1 MKVLVAAV
9 SYVATISGVQR
20 HALNVARSL
29 LCLPEIS
36 EVHFVVAPW
45 QGALTQYS
53 GLPADPRFRTRVA
66 EMKRDSF
73 SRNLW
78 YWRDLPRLA
87 TQLEVDLVHLTY
99 PMPINSRAFTCPTV
113 VTLHDLYPYEIPANF
128 GFPRFI
134 FNRVVLRQC
143 LQAADAIASISDSTR
158 FLLRQYATPVVSR
171 KATTIYACPDSI
183 VDSISDSIFDTSPGA
198 NPETSV
204 VAGTD
209 FDPLA
214 SNASPIPGWNNE
226 PFLLCVAQHRPNKN
240 LCTMIRAFDRLIASG
255 WIHPKTKLVIVGTRS
270 TDTPRIFRLVRDKGI
285 GSRIHFLEGLSVSQ
299 LHWCYRNC
307 EALVAPSLTEGFD
320 LPIAEAMLAGCRIV
334 CSSIPAHRE
343 IAGGKCTFVT
353 LRENPVEA
361 LAAAIADALDEPKPH
376 PIVLPQFSAPVLAS
390 QYLALYR
397 RVTESFAPQN
407 SAKSAASI
415 TPAKPEPTDLATPDP
430 DSALAY
436 RGR

>member
-20 HALNVARSL
+20 HALNIARSL

-36 EVHFVVAPW
+36 ELHFVVAPW

-53 GLPADPRFRTRVA
+53 GLPGDPRFRTRVA

-87 TQLEVDLVHLTY
+87 SQIEVDLVHLTY

-143 LQAADAIASISDSTR
+143 LRAADAIASISDSTR
-158 FLLRQYATPVVSR
+158 LLLKQYAPPVVSR

-183 VDSISDSIFDTSPGA
+183 SDSTTDSSFDARSDGA
-198 NPETSV
+198 GSEFNPSAV
-204 VAGTD
+204 G
-209 FDPLA
+209 
-214 SNASPIPGWNNE
+214 ASPIPGWNNE

-255 WIHPKTKLVIVGTRS
+255 WIDSNTKLVIIGTCS
-270 TDTPRIFRLVRDKGI
+270 TDTPRIFRLVRDMGLA
-285 GSRIHFLEGLSVSQ
+285 SHVHFLEGLSVSQ

-307 EALVAPSLTEGFD
+307 EALAAPSLTEGFD

-343 IAGGKCTFVT
+343 IAGDNCTFFT
-353 LRENPVEA
+353 LRENSVEA
-361 LAAAIADALDEPKPH
+361 LAAAIADVLDEPKPG
-376 PIVLPQFSAPVLAS
+376 PVRLPQFSAPVLALK
-390 QYLALYR
+390 YLALYC
-397 RVTESFAPQN
+397 RVIESSAPQD
-407 SAKSAASI
+407 SASATASI
-415 TPAKPEPTDLATPDP
+415 ALANPEPIDLAAPDP
-430 DSALAY
+430 ESALAY

>member
-36 EVHFVVAPW
+36 ELHFVVAPW
-45 QGALTQYS
+45 QGALTQFS

-87 TQLEVDLVHLTY
+87 TQLEVDLVHFTY
-99 PMPINSRAFTCPTV
+99 PMPLNSRAFNCPTV
-113 VTLHDLYPYEIPANF
+113 VTLHDLYPFEIPANF
-128 GFPRFI
+128 GFPRVI

-143 LQAADAIASISDSTR
+143 LRAVDAIASISDSTR
-158 FLLRQYATPVVSR
+158 LLLKQYAPPVVSR

-183 VDSISDSIFDTSPGA
+183 SDSISDSSFD
-198 NPETSV
+198 
-204 VAGTD
+204 AGSD
-209 FDPLA
+209 LDPLA
-214 SNASPIPGWNNE
+214 SSASPIPGWNNK

-240 LCTMIRAFDRLIASG
+240 LCTMIRALDQLIASG
-255 WIHPKTKLVIVGTRS
+255 WIEANTKLVIIGTRS
-270 TDTPRIFRLVRDKGI
+270 TDTPKIFRLMRDMGL

-343 IAGGKCTFVT
+343 IAGDNCTFFT
-353 LRENPVEA
+353 LRENSVEA

-376 PIVLPQFSAPVLAS
+376 PIALPQFSAPVLAS
-390 QYLALYR
+390 KYLALYR
-397 RVTESFAPQN
+397 RVIESSAPQN
-407 SAKSAASI
+407 SVSAAASI
-415 TPAKPEPTDLATPDP
+415 APANPEPIDLAAADP
-430 DSALAY
+430 ESALAY

>member
-20 HALNVARSL
+20 HGLNVARSV

-78 YWRDLPRLA
+78 YWRDLPQLA
-87 TQLEVDLVHLTY
+87 AQLEVDLVHLTY

-134 FNRVVLRQC
+134 FNRMVLRQC

-158 FLLRQYATPVVSR
+158 LLLKQYAPPVVSR

-183 VDSISDSIFDTSPGA
+183 ADSSNDASSDVSGSELDPPA
-198 NPETSV
+198 
-204 VAGTD
+204 AG
-209 FDPLA
+209 P
-214 SNASPIPGWNNE
+214 SPIPGWNNE

-240 LCTMIRAFDRLIASG
+240 LCTMIRAFDRLIAAG
-255 WIHPKTKLVIVGTRS
+255 WIDANTKLVIIGTRS
-270 TDTPRIFRLVRDKGI
+270 TDTPKIFRLVHDMDLG
-285 GSRIHFLEGLSVSQ
+285 GRIHFLEGLSVSQ
-299 LHWCYRNC
+299 LHWSYRNC

-343 IAGGKCTFVT
+343 VAGDNCTFFT
-353 LRENPVEA
+353 LRKNSVEA
-361 LAAAIADALDEPKPH
+361 LAAAIADALDEPKPG
-376 PIVLPQFSAPVLAS
+376 PVALPQFSAPVLAS
-390 QYLALYR
+390 KYLALYR
-397 RVTESFAPQN
+397 RVIESSAPQD
-407 SAKSAASI
+407 SASAAASI
-415 TPAKPEPTDLATPDP
+415 APANPEPIDLAAPDP
-430 DSALAY
+430 ESALAY